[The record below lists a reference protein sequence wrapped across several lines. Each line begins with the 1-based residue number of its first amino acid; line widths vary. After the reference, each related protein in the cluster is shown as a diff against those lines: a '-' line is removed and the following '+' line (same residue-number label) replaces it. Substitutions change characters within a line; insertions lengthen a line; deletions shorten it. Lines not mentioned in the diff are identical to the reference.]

1 MLAGKDGSI
10 SEERLRQL
18 QAPLVAA
25 QTERALAQSRYEVA
39 KTTSIDALPD
49 VITDASLHTLLDKIT
64 ELKREEAELSP
75 IYTPKHEKIQR
86 IRAQIAPLEAAFAQ
100 ARAAIVERI
109 KAEYEAAVR
118 REKLLQSE
126 YGSQTSLVSGDS
138 EKMIQYNILK
148 RESDSNRALYD
159 AMLTKVN
166 EAGVS
171 SALQASN
178 VRVVDP
184 ARAPTKPYKPDYVL
198 NAMMGLLAGI
208 IFGIA
213 GVIMRDRAD
222 RTIQQ
227 PGDIQ
232 YWTTLTELGAIPSA
246 ASEFANRVY
255 GARRGNDEAEA
266 APSGVELMTW
276 NRRPSQVAEAFR
288 GVLTSIL
295 FAGENGY
302 PPKVVVMTSG
312 VPKEGKTT
320 VSTNLSIAL
329 SEIRRKVL
337 LVDADLR
344 KPRMHDL
351 FRLPNTRRSEEHT
364 SELQSH

>member
-1 MLAGKDGSI
+1 MRAHEHGAWCLRGERLADLWVHIVGLVLAGKDGSI

-184 ARAPTKPYKPDYVL
+184 ARAPTKPYKPDYYSLVGQWKKMDFTVKQESWNQYL
-198 NAMMGLLAGI
+198 GL
-208 IFGIA
+208 
-213 GVIMRDRAD
+213 DK
-222 RTIQQ
+222 
-227 PGDIQ
+227 
-232 YWTTLTELGAIPSA
+232 
-246 ASEFANRVY
+246 RV
-255 GARRGNDEAEA
+255 A
-266 APSGVELMTW
+266 
-276 NRRPSQVAEAFR
+276 
-288 GVLTSIL
+288 
-295 FAGENGY
+295 
-302 PPKVVVMTSG
+302 
-312 VPKEGKTT
+312 
-320 VSTNLSIAL
+320 
-329 SEIRRKVL
+329 
-337 LVDADLR
+337 
-344 KPRMHDL
+344 
-351 FRLPNTRRSEEHT
+351 
-364 SELQSH
+364 